1 MAKTGASKT
10 GAKYS
15 TKNDQ
20 HVPAKQSGFVGWIS
34 FFTSTTTP
42 PGGSVKRD
50 PSYAATVIRY
60 TAWAPAASPW
70 SAIRSRW
77 YRSPEQHHRRAP
89 EHPRVRLHHRLQ
101 HTAAASPWSAI
112 RSRWYRSP
120 EQHHR
125 RAPEHPR
132 VRPHHRLQHPADPS
146 GQSPACPLTPCPP
159 AARADHEPQAEYPT
173 VRGADSHR
181 HSRS

>member
-89 EHPRVRLHHRLQ
+89 EHPRVR
-101 HTAAASPWSAI
+101 
-112 RSRWYRSP
+112 
-120 EQHHR
+120 
-125 RAPEHPR
+125 
-132 VRPHHRLQHPADPS
+132 PHHRLQHPADPS